1 MTFLH
6 YQLIIFISVLCLT
19 RLHRTLG
26 AVAALVW
33 TLWSVATLA
42 GLPFMA
48 VQTFT
53 AWISWYGTL
62 FFLRQKARAG
72 NAPQTAD
79 NKAAPSTKS
88 TASRHHLVQ
97 GRDHHDE
104 LTHALQVARKDLMIA
119 SGWLSDRVVNDQ
131 FCDLLASALKRG
143 VNVHI
148 AYGASDRD
156 GQHTLSDTALRA
168 LERLKETG
176 RQSRKGRL
184 TIVDRKSHEKCLIV
198 DKRYA
203 IVGSFNWLANAH
215 YRDRETSIKTRE
227 RRVVKE
233 LMASCRE
240 GVMRSTEVYGG
251 VLRKA

>member
-6 YQLIIFISVLCLT
+6 YQLIIFVSVLCLT
-19 RLHRTLG
+19 RLHRRLG
-26 AVAALVW
+26 AGSALVW
-33 TLWSVATLA
+33 TLWSIATLA

-53 AWISWYGTL
+53 AWISWYGTRC
-62 FFLRQKARAG
+62 FLKQKTRAG

-79 NKAAPSTKS
+79 HKAAPNANRTTAKS
-88 TASRHHLVQ
+88 SLIQ
-97 GRDHHDE
+97 GRDHHNE
-104 LTHALQVARKDLMIA
+104 LTHALQTARKELMIV

-131 FCDLLASALKRG
+131 FCGLLASALNRG

-156 GQHTLSDTALRA
+156 RQHRLSETAIKA
-168 LERLKETG
+168 LERLKEIG
-176 RQSRKGRL
+176 DRSRKGRL
-184 TIVDRKSHEKCLIV
+184 TIVQRPTHKKCLIV

-215 YRDRETSIKTRE
+215 YRDRETSLRTRQ
-227 RRVVKE
+227 RRVVVE
-233 LMASCRE
+233 LMTSCRE
-240 GVMRSTEVYGG
+240 GVTRSTEVYGVG
-251 VLRKA
+251 

>member
-6 YQLIIFISVLCLT
+6 YQLIIFVSVLCLT
-19 RLHRTLG
+19 RLHRKLG
-26 AVAALVW
+26 VAAAIGW
-33 TLWSVATLA
+33 TLWSLATLGEPLFLA
-42 GLPFMA
+42 A
-48 VQTFT
+48 QIFT
-53 AWISWYGTL
+53 AWMSWYGTQ
-62 FFLRQKARAG
+62 FFLKQKQLADST
-72 NAPQTAD
+72 PSTAD
-79 NKAAPSTKS
+79 NQRASTRRNATQS
-88 TASRHHLVQ
+88 ALVHNRAHQ
-97 GRDHHDE
+97 EE
-104 LTHALQVARKDLMIA
+104 LTHALKIVRKELVIV

-131 FCDLLASALKRG
+131 FCDLLTSALKRG

-156 GQHTLSDTALRA
+156 GQHTLSDTALKA

-176 RQSRKGRL
+176 KQSRKGRL

-215 YRDRETSIKTRE
+215 YRDRETSLKVHQRH
-227 RRVVKE
+227 VVKE

-240 GVMRSTEVYGG
+240 GVTRSTKVYGIS
-251 VLRKA
+251 

>member
-6 YQLIIFISVLCLT
+6 YQLVIFISVLCLT
-19 RLHRTLG
+19 RLHRRAG
-26 AVAALVW
+26 AVAALGC
-33 TLWSVATLA
+33 TLWSVLMLKWPAYS
-42 GLPFMA
+42 A

-53 AWISWYGTL
+53 AWVSWYGTWC
-62 FFLRQKARAG
+62 FLRQKARAG

-79 NKAAPSTKS
+79 NKAAPNAKRTTAKS
-88 TASRHHLVQ
+88 ALVQ

-104 LTHALQVARKDLMIA
+104 LTHALQTARKELMIV

-131 FCDLLASALKRG
+131 FCGLLASALNRG

-156 GQHTLSDTALRA
+156 GQHRLSETATRA
-168 LERLKETG
+168 LERLKQIGE
-176 RQSRKGRL
+176 RSRKGRL
-184 TIVDRKSHEKCLIV
+184 IIVQRPTHEKGLIV

-215 YRDRETSIKTRE
+215 YRDRETSLKTHQ
-227 RRVVKE
+227 RRVIVE
-233 LMASCRE
+233 LMASSDKE
-240 GVMRSTEVYGG
+240 
-251 VLRKA
+251 